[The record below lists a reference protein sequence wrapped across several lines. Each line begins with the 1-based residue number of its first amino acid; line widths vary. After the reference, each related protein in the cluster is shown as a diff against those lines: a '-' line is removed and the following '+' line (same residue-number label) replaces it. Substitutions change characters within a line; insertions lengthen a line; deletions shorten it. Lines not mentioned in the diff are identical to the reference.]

1 MERDGEVL
9 LYPGVPDRKSRLRCP
24 LRGSIADDPFG
35 TFASASR
42 LGGLRPVLPLGLLSG
57 GGVPR
62 DSANGARAAVWS
74 AARDSH
80 QQLSLHFRS
89 LTFLSLLAHFSG
101 SPHIRGHFRYRV
113 VLLGAVLEVRQSVD
127 GCHLSWLRRSYLAW
141 ICGVADQRPR
151 FYRSSVPT
159 PAILGE

>member
-101 SPHIRGHFRYRV
+101 SPHIRGHFAIGLFFS
-113 VLLGAVLEVRQSVD
+113 VLFWRSGNLWMVAIFHGIGNSYID
-127 GCHLSWLRRSYLAW
+127 GTQ
-141 ICGVADQRPR
+141 QR
-151 FYRSSVPT
+151 
-159 PAILGE
+159 